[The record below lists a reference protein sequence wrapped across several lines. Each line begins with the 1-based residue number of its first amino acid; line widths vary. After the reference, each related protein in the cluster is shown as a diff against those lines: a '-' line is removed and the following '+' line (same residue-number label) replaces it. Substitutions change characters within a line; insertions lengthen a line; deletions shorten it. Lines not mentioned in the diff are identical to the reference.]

1 MGKETCFMSDFNNN
15 SDNQEFIKKLE
26 LLRDLEA
33 EKPVEEMDV
42 SLVKACVELILELR
56 GETVNF
62 TPEEVEEKV
71 RKIPFVEETTTLNTP
86 PQSVKGRSTKVKSRK
101 ILLIAAIISI
111 LIAIFAVSSIAFE
124 WNIFDELKEKF
135 GMVFNVPVNDKID
148 VDGIT
153 VISNGEFYFY
163 DTLEYAG
170 EGINLDILYPS
181 KLPNDI
187 IAKKIMVSNFES
199 KEKIVFVF
207 NNTDYTY
214 TIVFK
219 DKLPKEV
226 FSENTEKI
234 RINDIDCFI
243 FDLKDL
249 GVVQVYFEYNNAL
262 YLLSCNNKQDL
273 IYIIENLKEFKN
285 EN

>member
-1 MGKETCFMSDFNNN
+1 MSDFNNN
-15 SDNQEFIKKLE
+15 SDNQDFIKKLE

-42 SLVKACVELILELR
+42 SLVMACVELILELR

-86 PQSVKGRSTKVKSRK
+86 PKSVKGRSTKVKSRK

-111 LIAIFAVSSIAFE
+111 LIAIFAVTSIAFD

-135 GMVFNVPVNDKID
+135 GTVFDTPINQEID
-148 VDGIT
+148 VNGIT
-153 VISNGEFYFY
+153 IIMRGKNVGFNS
-163 DTLEYAG
+163 LEDFF
-170 EGINLDILYPS
+170 EQEKLNVLYPGE
-181 KLPNDI
+181 LPENITIEQVVLHQIDLKKEI
-187 IAKKIMVSNFES
+187 I
-199 KEKIVFVF
+199 FVF
-207 NNTDYTY
+207 QNTDLSYS
-214 TIVFK
+214 IKF
-219 DKLPKEV
+219 
-226 FSENTEKI
+226 NTVLLNEI
-234 RINDIDCFI
+234 SSNATEILHINDLTCYIISKNDVNI
-243 FDLKDL
+243 
-249 GVVQVYFEYNNAL
+249 VQIYFEYEGDL
-262 YLLSCNNKQDL
+262 YTLINSNKQDL

>member
-1 MGKETCFMSDFNNN
+1 MSDFNNN

-111 LIAIFAVSSIAFE
+111 LIAIFATISVAFE
-124 WNIFDELKEKF
+124 WNIFDELKNRF
-135 GMVFNVPVNDKID
+135 GTVADTPINQEFNINS
-148 VDGIT
+148 IT
-153 VISNGEFYFY
+153 VISHGNTVSYRN
-163 DTLEYAG
+163 LEDALKR
-170 EGINLDILYPS
+170 ENIDILYPTQ
-181 KLPNDI
+181 LPPNVEMNRIMLAMDDSRKKVIFIFNDVNFTYYVTYNQ
-187 IAKKIMVSNFES
+187 KISDDIKSVSTDNFQL
-199 KEKIVFVF
+199 K
-207 NNTDYTY
+207 
-214 TIVFK
+214 
-219 DKLPKEV
+219 
-226 FSENTEKI
+226 
-234 RINDIDCFI
+234 DIDFYVNDMSDI
-243 FDLKDL
+243 
-249 GVVQVYFEYNNAL
+249 GQVQIYFEYGGNL
-262 YLLSCNNKQDL
+262 YCINYNNKQDL
-273 IYIIENLKEFKN
+273 IKVIENLKELQ
-285 EN
+285 

>member
-1 MGKETCFMSDFNNN
+1 MGKEPCFMSDFNNN

-111 LIAIFAVSSIAFE
+111 LIAIFTISSIAFE
-124 WNIFDELKEKF
+124 WNVLDKLEEKF
-135 GMVFNVPVNDKID
+135 GAMFNIPVNQEMEL
-148 VDGIT
+148 DGFT
-153 VISNGEFYFY
+153 VGSNGKTRVYNNFDNAIKNEN
-163 DTLEYAG
+163 LE
-170 EGINLDILYPS
+170 ILYFS
-181 KLPNDI
+181 KLPEGL
-187 IAKKIMVSNFES
+187 FL
-199 KEKIVFVF
+199 EKISVYKELDNVQLDCIYNDTQFIYSVTIDKKLSNEIKSVATEIVEV
-207 NNTDYTY
+207 NNLKC
-214 TIVFK
+214 F
-219 DKLPKEV
+219 
-226 FSENTEKI
+226 F
-234 RINDIDCFI
+234 IDMI
-243 FDLKDL
+243 DV
-249 GVVQVYFEYNNAL
+249 GEIQVYFEYDKNL
-262 YLLSCNNKQDL
+262 YYIKYNNKQDL
-273 IYIIENLKEFKN
+273 IEVIENLKELK
-285 EN
+285 

>member
-1 MGKETCFMSDFNNN
+1 MGKEPCFMSDFNNN

-111 LIAIFAVSSIAFE
+111 LIAIFAVTSIAFD
-124 WNIFDELKEKF
+124 WNIFDELKERF
-135 GMVFNVPVNDKID
+135 GTVFNVPVNEEVD
-148 VDGIT
+148 VDGVT
-153 VISNGEFYFY
+153 VIMHGKSSFYN
-163 DTLEYAG
+163 DLETALRNENIYV
-170 EGINLDILYPS
+170 LYPQ
-181 KLPNDI
+181 KLPEGAILNRLSFYEEND
-187 IAKKIMVSNFES
+187 KNKISFAFSDENLMYSVTLNQSLSSDIKSVANEVLNVN
-199 KEKIVFVF
+199 KIDF
-207 NNTDYTY
+207 Y
-214 TIVFK
+214 IV
-219 DKLPKEV
+219 DMP
-226 FSENTEKI
+226 
-234 RINDIDCFI
+234 DIKSI
-243 FDLKDL
+243 
-249 GVVQVYFEYNNAL
+249 QIHFEYKDNVYETRYTNR
-262 YLLSCNNKQDL
+262 QEL
-273 IYIIENLKEFKN
+273 IEIIKNLKELD
-285 EN
+285 

>member
-1 MGKETCFMSDFNNN
+1 MGKEPCFMSDFNNN

-111 LIAIFAVSSIAFE
+111 LIAIFAVTSIAFE
-124 WNIFDELKEKF
+124 WNVFDELETRF
-135 GMVFNVPVNDKID
+135 GSLFNMPINEEVEAN
-148 VDGIT
+148 GIT
-153 VISNGEFYFY
+153 VVSNGESIFYS
-163 DTLEYAG
+163 DVEEALKNEK
-170 EGINLDILYPS
+170 INVLYPT
-181 KLPNDI
+181 KLPEDI
-187 IAKKIMVSNFES
+187 ILERISVYQKSNEDKISFVFSDKKFTYSIILSEKIPHNIKCVSNE
-199 KEKIVFVF
+199 IM
-207 NNTDYTY
+207 
-214 TIVFK
+214 I
-219 DKLPKEV
+219 
-226 FSENTEKI
+226 
-234 RINDIDCFI
+234 INDFECY
-243 FDLKDL
+243 
-249 GVVQVYFEYNNAL
+249 VVDMPDIGITQIHFEYNNNL
-262 YLLSCNNKQDL
+262 HVLSYRNKQEL
-273 IYIIENLKEFKN
+273 IEIIKNLKELD
-285 EN
+285 

>member
-1 MGKETCFMSDFNNN
+1 MSDFYKN

-111 LIAIFAVSSIAFE
+111 LIAIFAVTSIAFD
-124 WNIFDELKEKF
+124 WNIFDELKERF
-135 GMVFNVPVNDKID
+135 GTVFNVPVNEEVD
-148 VDGIT
+148 VDGVT
-153 VISNGEFYFY
+153 VIMHGKSSFYN
-163 DTLEYAG
+163 DLETASRNENIYV
-170 EGINLDILYPS
+170 LYPQ
-181 KLPNDI
+181 KLPEGAILNRLSFYEEND
-187 IAKKIMVSNFES
+187 KNKISFAFSDENLMYSVTLNQSLSSDIKSVANEVLNVN
-199 KEKIVFVF
+199 KIDF
-207 NNTDYTY
+207 Y
-214 TIVFK
+214 IV
-219 DKLPKEV
+219 DMP
-226 FSENTEKI
+226 
-234 RINDIDCFI
+234 DIKSI
-243 FDLKDL
+243 
-249 GVVQVYFEYNNAL
+249 QIHFEYKDNVYETRYTNR
-262 YLLSCNNKQDL
+262 QEL
-273 IYIIENLKEFKN
+273 IEIIKNLKELD
-285 EN
+285 

>member
-1 MGKETCFMSDFNNN
+1 MGKEPCFMSDFNNN

-111 LIAIFAVSSIAFE
+111 LIAIFAVTSIAFD
-124 WNIFDELKEKF
+124 WNIFDELKERF
-135 GMVFNVPVNDKID
+135 GTVFNVPVNEEVDANGVTITMNGDSVVYNTLEEALKNEEID
-148 VDGIT
+148 V
-153 VISNGEFYFY
+153 
-163 DTLEYAG
+163 
-170 EGINLDILYPS
+170 LYPTN
-181 KLPNDI
+181 LPEN
-187 IAKKIMVSNFES
+187 ATLKRVSIYQKNED
-199 KEKIVFVF
+199 EKISFVF
-207 NNTDYTY
+207 RLIISLVALV
-214 TIVFK
+214 IV
-219 DKLPKEV
+219 
-226 FSENTEKI
+226 
-234 RINDIDCFI
+234 
-243 FDLKDL
+243 
-249 GVVQVYFEYNNAL
+249 
-262 YLLSCNNKQDL
+262 
-273 IYIIENLKEFKN
+273 
-285 EN
+285 

>member
-1 MGKETCFMSDFNNN
+1 MGKEPCFMSDFNNN

-111 LIAIFAVSSIAFE
+111 LIAIFAVSSIAFN
-124 WNIFDELKEKF
+124 WNIFDELKERF
-135 GMVFNVPVNDKID
+135 GTVFNVPVNEEVNANGVTITMNGDSVVYNTLEEALKNEKID
-148 VDGIT
+148 VLYPT
-153 VISNGEFYFY
+153 KLPENA
-163 DTLEYAG
+163 TLERVSIYQKNK
-170 EGINLDILYPS
+170 EE
-181 KLPNDI
+181 
-187 IAKKIMVSNFES
+187 KISFVFSD
-199 KEKIVFVF
+199 EKIVYAIILNEEISYDIKGV
-207 NNTDYTY
+207 TDEKMNINGIECY
-214 TIVFK
+214 TINK
-219 DKLPKEV
+219 YD
-226 FSENTEKI
+226 TGI
-234 RINDIDCFI
+234 I
-243 FDLKDL
+243 
-249 GVVQVYFEYNNAL
+249 QVYFEYSNNL
-262 YLLSCNNKQDL
+262 YMISYVDKQEL
-273 IYIIENLKEFKN
+273 IEIIDNLKESD
-285 EN
+285 